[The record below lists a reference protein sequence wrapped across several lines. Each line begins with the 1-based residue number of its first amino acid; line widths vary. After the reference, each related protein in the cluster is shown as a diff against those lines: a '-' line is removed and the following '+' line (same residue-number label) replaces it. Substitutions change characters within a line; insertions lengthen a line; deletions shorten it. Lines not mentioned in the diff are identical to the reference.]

1 MHLIPHSRRGSE
13 LQNHRPFPPEM
24 PRDNI
29 PRLCYLNSAELLTAV
44 TEMPWVTIL
53 DVCPD
58 LCVDFHE
65 FRVIFVL
72 SD

>member
-1 MHLIPHSRRGSE
+1 
-13 LQNHRPFPPEM
+13 M